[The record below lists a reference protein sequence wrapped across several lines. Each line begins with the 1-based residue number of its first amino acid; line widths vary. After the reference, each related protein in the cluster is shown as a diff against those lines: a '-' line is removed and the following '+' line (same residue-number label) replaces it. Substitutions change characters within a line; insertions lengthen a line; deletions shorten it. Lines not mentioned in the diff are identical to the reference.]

1 MFTRRT
7 FLQHSLLA
15 CGALLAG
22 CAEADESPAPA
33 AAPLPKKPR
42 VVVVVYSYTGNTLA
56 AAEFIAKHTQGHLL
70 RLEPQ
75 TPYPADYTD
84 CTRVAKDE
92 LKRGFLPPL
101 KPFDLD
107 PASYDLLCVGSPN
120 WWGTVAPPVRT
131 FLADPRYAQG
141 KFILPFFTHGGGGM
155 QSCETDLRA
164 LTPGALRHLPGKTF
178 SGYSIHRAEPQIAA
192 WLTPLGL

>member
-7 FLQHSLLA
+7 FLQSALA
-15 CGALLAG
+15 ASGALLAG
-22 CAEADESPAPA
+22 CAEAEAPA
-33 AAPLPKKPR
+33 AGSAAPLPKNPR
-42 VVVVVYSYTGNTLA
+42 VGVVVYSYTGNTLA
-56 AAEFIAKHTQGHLL
+56 AAEFIAKRTKGRLL

-75 TPYPADYTD
+75 TPYPADYND

-120 WWGTVAPPVRT
+120 WWGTVAPSVRT
-131 FLADPRYAQG
+131 FLADARYAQS

-155 QSCETDLRA
+155 QSCEKDLRA
-164 LTPGALRHLPGKTF
+164 LTPNALRHLPGKTF
-178 SGYSIHRAEPQIAA
+178 SGYSIRRAEADITAYLA
-192 WLTPLGL
+192 SLGL